1 MVSLLLMVQQM
12 VMGNNKISAQ
22 SRHDLSN
29 KYEDE
34 NAAAIIFATS
44 VIECTL
50 VCASNTQCVSL
61 FYNTITKSCII
72 HPDPFFYTILTKTAP
87 GWKIYATQD
96 RTSRCPIDFYFYIEL
111 DLCFIFGPSTRAGD
125 SSCPVHGELV
135 RIDSQAKQNYILT

>member
-1 MVSLLLMVQQM
+1 MLLHAMVSLLLMVQQM

-34 NAAAIIFATS
+34 NAAVIIFATS

-96 RTSRCPIDFYFYIEL
+96 HKRFSMQTYNWHFFK
-111 DLCFIFGPSTRAGD
+111 IF
-125 SSCPVHGELV
+125 
-135 RIDSQAKQNYILT
+135 NN